1 LNGGA
6 KSTQAKGNINIEN
19 HVFEKYRPN
28 QLQVIELR
36 GKKRVGIDELSYDD
50 FEANLIIINRKKI
63 AVMSYGLGAAGV
75 LVTMVDDVDWHNE
88 FEQQIYKLKPQP
100 KLSLF

>member
-1 LNGGA
+1 
-6 KSTQAKGNINIEN
+6 
-19 HVFEKYRPN
+19 
-28 QLQVIELR
+28 LQVIELR

-63 AVMSYGLGAAGV
+63 ADMSYVLGAAGV

-88 FEQQIYKLKPQP
+88 FEQQIYKLKPEP

>member
-1 LNGGA
+1 
-6 KSTQAKGNINIEN
+6 
-19 HVFEKYRPN
+19 
-28 QLQVIELR
+28 
-36 GKKRVGIDELSYDD
+36 VGIDELSYDD

-63 AVMSYGLGAAGV
+63 ADMSYVLGAAGV

-88 FEQQIYKLKPQP
+88 FEQQIYKLKPEP